1 MSMPSLTGPTIR
13 LSPSR
18 GLSRPTA
25 SKSAVEAVFLWSDD
39 VAEIQRIPR
48 TLRDNEAV
56 IKRGLTQVWEVAAA
70 LADIREQKQYLEAG
84 HKTFDEYCE
93 TRWNFTRQYAT
104 SLIRGVSVVE
114 NLNDNMNK
122 TETRVS
128 VLPHQEA
135 QTRAIREA
143 TKDPQEQAE
152 VWTQAVEDAG
162 GEQPT
167 APQIKQA
174 AAKVTAS
181 KTAPPPAEE
190 PEPAKL
196 CDDFGPLAIH
206 LVPLWSTL
214 AEAKEAEKK
223 VRDLEKA
230 IKELAKK
237 PVGSRIN
244 TTPVNSAIAA
254 IKQALKLGVPFTE
267 CFKCQRK
274 TQQDC
279 NLCRGS
285 GWINESEYSG
295 RRTEGGDRWLRGR
308 E

>member
-1 MSMPSLTGPTIR
+1 
-13 LSPSR
+13 
-18 GLSRPTA
+18 
-25 SKSAVEAVFLWSDD
+25 
-39 VAEIQRIPR
+39 
-48 TLRDNEAV
+48 V

-84 HKTFDEYCE
+84 HKTFEEYCE
-93 TRWNFTRQYAT
+93 QKWNFKRNYANK
-104 SLIRGVSVVE
+104 LIQGVEVFDNVRD
-114 NLNDNMNK
+114 NLNKEVDNLGTSVPK
-122 TETRVS
+122 PVQLPETEW
-128 VLPHQEA
+128 QA
-135 QTRAIREA
+135 RAVRQA
-143 TKDPQEQAE
+143 TDDPQEQAE

-181 KTAPPPAEE
+181 KTAPPPREQ

>member
-1 MSMPSLTGPTIR
+1 
-13 LSPSR
+13 
-18 GLSRPTA
+18 
-25 SKSAVEAVFLWSDD
+25 
-39 VAEIQRIPR
+39 
-48 TLRDNEAV
+48 
-56 IKRGLTQVWEVAAA
+56 
-70 LADIREQKQYLEAG
+70 
-84 HKTFDEYCE
+84 
-93 TRWNFTRQYAT
+93 
-104 SLIRGVSVVE
+104 
-114 NLNDNMNK
+114 
-122 TETRVS
+122 
-128 VLPHQEA
+128 
-135 QTRAIREA
+135 
-143 TKDPQEQAE
+143 
-152 VWTQAVEDAG
+152 
-162 GEQPT
+162 
-167 APQIKQA
+167 
-174 AAKVTAS
+174 
-181 KTAPPPAEE
+181 
-190 PEPAKL
+190 
-196 CDDFGPLAIH
+196 
-206 LVPLWSTL
+206 L

-237 PVGSRIN
+237 QVGSRIN

>member
-1 MSMPSLTGPTIR
+1 MT
-13 LSPSR
+13 
-18 GLSRPTA
+18 
-25 SKSAVEAVFLWSDD
+25 
-39 VAEIQRIPR
+39 EIQRIPR

-56 IKRGLTQVWEVAAA
+56 IQRGLTQVWEVAAA

-93 TRWNFTRQYAT
+93 TRWKFTRQYAT

-135 QTRAIREA
+135 QTRAIRKA
-143 TKDPQEQAE
+143 SDNPQEQAA
-152 VWTQAVEDAG
+152 VWVQAVEDAG

-167 APQIKQA
+167 APQIKEA

-181 KTAPPPAEE
+181 KTAPAPAEE

-196 CDDFGPLAIH
+196 CDEFGPLALH
-206 LVPLWSTL
+206 LVPLWSRL
-214 AEAKEAEKK
+214 AEVREIERV
-223 VRDLEKA
+223 VRDLKKRIKA
-230 IKELAKK
+230 IAKTE
-237 PVGSRIN
+237 VGSRVN
-244 TTPVNSAIAA
+244 TTPVDAA
-254 IKQALKLGVPFTE
+254 IRAIEQALKLGVPHTE
-267 CFKCQRK
+267 CFRCQRK
-274 TQQDC
+274 LQADC

-285 GWINESEYSG
+285 GWINQSEYSG
-295 RRTEGGDRWLRGR
+295 RRTEGGDRWLKGR

>member
-1 MSMPSLTGPTIR
+1 M
-13 LSPSR
+13 
-18 GLSRPTA
+18 
-25 SKSAVEAVFLWSDD
+25 
-39 VAEIQRIPR
+39 AEIQRIPR

-84 HKTFDEYCE
+84 CKTFEEYCE
-93 TRWNFTRQYAT
+93 QKWNFKRNYANK
-104 SLIRGVSVVE
+104 LIQGVEVFDNVRD
-114 NLNDNMNK
+114 NLNKQVNNLGTSVPK
-122 TETRVS
+122 PVQLPETEW
-128 VLPHQEA
+128 QA
-135 QTRAIREA
+135 RAVRQA
-143 TKDPQEQAE
+143 TDDPQEQAE

-174 AAKVTAS
+174 ASKVTAS

-196 CDDFGPLAIH
+196 CDKFGPLALN

-223 VRDLEKA
+223 VRDLERA

-274 TQQDC
+274 LQADC

-295 RRTEGGDRWLRGR
+295 RRTEGGDRWLKGR

>member
-1 MSMPSLTGPTIR
+1 M
-13 LSPSR
+13 
-18 GLSRPTA
+18 
-25 SKSAVEAVFLWSDD
+25 
-39 VAEIQRIPR
+39 AEIQRIPR

-56 IKRGLTQVWEVAAA
+56 IQRGLIQVWEVAAA

-143 TKDPQEQAE
+143 TKDPEEQAE

-167 APQIKQA
+167 GPQIKQA
-174 AAKVTAS
+174 AAKVVAS
-181 KTAPPPAEE
+181 KTAPAPADE

-196 CDDFGPLAIH
+196 CDDFGPLALH
-206 LVPLWSTL
+206 LVPLWSKL
-214 AEAKEAEKK
+214 AEVKEAEKK
-223 VRDLEKA
+223 VRDLERA

-254 IKQALKLGVPFTE
+254 IKQALKLGVPHTE

-274 TQQDC
+274 LQADC

-285 GWINESEYSG
+285 GWINQSEYSG

>member
-1 MSMPSLTGPTIR
+1 M
-13 LSPSR
+13 
-18 GLSRPTA
+18 
-25 SKSAVEAVFLWSDD
+25 
-39 VAEIQRIPR
+39 AEIQRIPR

-84 HKTFDEYCE
+84 HKTFEEYCE
-93 TRWNFTRQYAT
+93 QKWNFKRNYANK
-104 SLIRGVSVVE
+104 LIQGVEVFDNVRD
-114 NLNDNMNK
+114 NLNKEVDNLGTSVPK
-122 TETRVS
+122 PVQLPETEW
-128 VLPHQEA
+128 QA
-135 QTRAIREA
+135 RAVRQA
-143 TKDPQEQAE
+143 TDDPQEQAE

-196 CDDFGPLAIH
+196 CDKFGPLALN
-206 LVPLWSTL
+206 LVPLWSCL

-237 PVGSRIN
+237 QVGSRIN

>member
-1 MSMPSLTGPTIR
+1 MT
-13 LSPSR
+13 
-18 GLSRPTA
+18 
-25 SKSAVEAVFLWSDD
+25 
-39 VAEIQRIPR
+39 EIQRIPR
-48 TLRDNEAV
+48 TLKDNEAV
-56 IKRGLTQVWEVAAA
+56 IQRGLTQVWEVAAA
-70 LADIREQKQYLEAG
+70 LADIREQKQYLEG
-84 HKTFDEYCE
+84 GFKTFEEYCQ
-93 TRWNFTRQYAT
+93 TRWQFSQQYAT

-114 NLNDNMNK
+114 NLNNNLNK

-143 TKDPQEQAE
+143 TKEPEEQAA
-152 VWTQAVEDAG
+152 VWVQAVEDAG

-167 APQIKQA
+167 APQIREA

-196 CDDFGPLAIH
+196 CDEFGPLALH
-206 LVPLWSTL
+206 LVPLWSRL
-214 AEAKEAEKK
+214 AEVKEIEKV
-223 VRDLEKA
+223 VRDLKKR
-230 IKELAKK
+230 IKTIAKSE
-237 PVGSRIN
+237 VGSRIN
-244 TTPVNSAIAA
+244 TTPVDAA
-254 IKQALKLGVPFTE
+254 IRAIEQALKLGVPHTE
-267 CFKCQRK
+267 CFRCQRK
-274 TQQDC
+274 VQADC

-295 RRTEGGDRWLRGR
+295 RRTEGGDRWLKGR

>member
-1 MSMPSLTGPTIR
+1 M
-13 LSPSR
+13 
-18 GLSRPTA
+18 
-25 SKSAVEAVFLWSDD
+25 
-39 VAEIQRIPR
+39 AEIQRIPR

-56 IKRGLTQVWEVAAA
+56 IQRGLIQVWEVAAA

-84 HKTFDEYCE
+84 YKTFEDYCQ
-93 TRWNFTRQYAT
+93 TKWNFSKVYAHHLIQGVKVMDNLVDN
-104 SLIRGVSVVE
+104 SLTTVNADEV
-114 NLNDNMNK
+114 
-122 TETRVS
+122 
-128 VLPHQEA
+128 VLPKNER

-167 APQIKQA
+167 APQIREA

-181 KTAPPPAEE
+181 KTSPPPAEE

-196 CDDFGPLAIH
+196 CDKFGPLALN

-254 IKQALKLGVPFTE
+254 IKQALKLGVPHTE

-274 TQQDC
+274 LQADC

-295 RRTEGGDRWLRGR
+295 RRTEGGDRWLKGR

>member
-1 MSMPSLTGPTIR
+1 M
-13 LSPSR
+13 
-18 GLSRPTA
+18 
-25 SKSAVEAVFLWSDD
+25 
-39 VAEIQRIPR
+39 AEIQRIPR
-48 TLRDNEAV
+48 TLKDNEAV

-114 NLNDNMNK
+114 NLNNNMDK
-122 TETRVS
+122 TETVVS
-128 VLPHQEA
+128 VLPETER

-143 TKDPQEQAE
+143 TKDPDEQAE

-167 APQIKQA
+167 APQIREA

-181 KTAPPPAEE
+181 KTAPAPADE
-190 PEPAKL
+190 PESAKL
-196 CDDFGPLAIH
+196 CDDFGPLALH
-206 LVPLWSTL
+206 LVPLWSRL
-214 AEAKEAEKK
+214 AEVKEIERV
-223 VRDLEKA
+223 VRDLKKRIKA
-230 IKELAKK
+230 VAKTE
-237 PVGSRIN
+237 VGSRIN
-244 TTPVNSAIAA
+244 TTPVDAA
-254 IKQALKLGVPFTE
+254 IRAIEQALKLGVPHTE

-274 TQQDC
+274 LQADC

-295 RRTEGGDRWLRGR
+295 RRTEGGDRWLTGR

>member
-1 MSMPSLTGPTIR
+1 VSITT
-13 LSPSR
+13 
-18 GLSRPTA
+18 
-25 SKSAVEAVFLWSDD
+25 VEAVFSWSDD

-70 LADIREQKQYLEAG
+70 LADIREQKQYREAG
-84 HKTFDEYCE
+84 FKTFEDYCQS
-93 TRWNFTRQYAT
+93 RWQFSRQYAA
-104 SLIRGVSVVE
+104 SLIQGVEVVNNVVD
-114 NLNDNMNK
+114 NLSTTVDKPEMPLPE
-122 TETRVS
+122 TER
-128 VLPHQEA
+128 
-135 QTRAIREA
+135 QTRAVRQA
-143 TKDPQEQAE
+143 TDDPQEQAE

-181 KTAPPPAEE
+181 KTSPPPAEE

-196 CDDFGPLAIH
+196 CDKFGPLALN
-206 LVPLWSTL
+206 LVPLWSCL

-254 IKQALKLGVPFTE
+254 IKQALKLGVPHTE

-274 TQQDC
+274 LQADC

-285 GWINESEYSG
+285 GWINQSEYSG

>member
-1 MSMPSLTGPTIR
+1 M
-13 LSPSR
+13 
-18 GLSRPTA
+18 
-25 SKSAVEAVFLWSDD
+25 
-39 VAEIQRIPR
+39 AEIQRIPR
-48 TLRDNEAV
+48 TLKDNEAV

-70 LADIREQKQYLEAG
+70 LADIREQKQYREAG
-84 HKTFDEYCE
+84 FKTFEDYCQE
-93 TRWNFTRQYAT
+93 RWQFNRDYANK
-104 SLIRGVSVVE
+104 LIRGVDVFANVRDNVNNDLD
-114 NLNDNMNK
+114 NLD
-122 TETRVS
+122 TRVS
-128 VLPHQEA
+128 KKEIPLPQSESQA
-135 QTRAIREA
+135 RAVREA

-167 APQIKQA
+167 APQIKEA

-181 KTAPPPAEE
+181 KTAPPPPKE

-196 CDDFGPLAIH
+196 CDDFGPLALH

-254 IKQALKLGVPFTE
+254 IKQALKLGVPHTE

-274 TQQDC
+274 LQADC

-285 GWINESEYSG
+285 GWINQSEYSG

>member
-1 MSMPSLTGPTIR
+1 M
-13 LSPSR
+13 
-18 GLSRPTA
+18 
-25 SKSAVEAVFLWSDD
+25 
-39 VAEIQRIPR
+39 AEIQRIPR

-84 HKTFDEYCE
+84 HKTFEEYCE
-93 TRWNFTRQYAT
+93 QKWNFKRNYANK
-104 SLIRGVSVVE
+104 LIQGVEVFDNVRD
-114 NLNDNMNK
+114 NLNKEVDNLGTSVPK
-122 TETRVS
+122 PVQLPETEW
-128 VLPHQEA
+128 QA
-135 QTRAIREA
+135 RAVRQA
-143 TKDPQEQAE
+143 TDDPQEQAE

-181 KTAPPPAEE
+181 KTSPPPAEE

-196 CDDFGPLAIH
+196 CDKFGPLALN
-206 LVPLWSTL
+206 LVPLWSCL

-237 PVGSRIN
+237 QVGSRIN

>member
-1 MSMPSLTGPTIR
+1 
-13 LSPSR
+13 
-18 GLSRPTA
+18 LSRPTA
-25 SKSAVEAVFLWSDD
+25 SKSAVEAVFSWSDD

-48 TLRDNEAV
+48 TLKDNEAV

-84 HKTFDEYCE
+84 HKTFEEYCE
-93 TRWNFTRQYAT
+93 QKWNFKRNYANK
-104 SLIRGVSVVE
+104 LIQGVEVFDNVRD
-114 NLNDNMNK
+114 NLNRQVDNLG
-122 TETRVS
+122 TTV
-128 VLPHQEA
+128 PIEA
-135 QTRAIREA
+135 IPVPESERQTRAIREA
-143 TKDPQEQAE
+143 TNDPQEQAE

-181 KTAPPPAEE
+181 KTAPPPREQ

-254 IKQALKLGVPFTE
+254 IKQALKLGVPHTE

-274 TQQDC
+274 LQADC

-285 GWINESEYSG
+285 GWINQSEYSG